1 MSSERTWVDSSIRLP
16 EWLGLCLRDEPR
28 DADHLARLCETA
40 IAAAIGPA
48 AGVAVALEGV
58 SGTPREGL
66 NVANA
71 VIEVAK
77 WRLAKIPSAAL
88 VSSLSSR
95 ATGEESAAPACRFD
109 HIEVRFHG
117 AQIEHLRCET
127 IVITAEAVV
136 GRLSGE
142 GQVRN
147 LELES
152 AGDLWVRAE
161 VRAND
166 ARDALVAQSPF
177 IVDGS
182 LRFLPGGGMVADGR
196 VRLGIIPLSARLEG
210 KLTVGQSQDL
220 LFSGVSAKVGGRPL
234 PQTAVNAKLREINPV
249 FSVRPLHAAG
259 LPVELLPPE
268 VDGSVMRLRCRAI
281 RNGS

>member
-95 ATGEESAAPACRFD
+95 ATGRSRPRPRADSITSRCASMA
-109 HIEVRFHG
+109 

-127 IVITAEAVV
+127 IVIAAEAVV
-136 GRLSGE
+136 GGCP
-142 GQVRN
+142 
-147 LELES
+147 
-152 AGDLWVRAE
+152 
-161 VRAND
+161 
-166 ARDALVAQSPF
+166 ARDRS
-177 IVDGS
+177 GTWSWS
-182 LRFLPGGGMVADGR
+182 LRATCGCVRRCAPTTREMPWWPSRPSSLMGACAFSPEAAWWRTGGPAGYHPPIRSSRREANSVSEPGPAVLGG
-196 VRLGIIPLSARLEG
+196 
-210 KLTVGQSQDL
+210 
-220 LFSGVSAKVGGRPL
+220 
-234 PQTAVNAKLREINPV
+234 
-249 FSVRPLHAAG
+249 
-259 LPVELLPPE
+259 
-268 VDGSVMRLRCRAI
+268 
-281 RNGS
+281 